1 MYRILKEIG
10 KGERIALA
18 KLAVEHLERTQRPL
32 RIAIDAAIWNFQ
44 TQSGQGGKNP
54 ALRTLYY
61 RLLKL
66 LALPIHPLFVYDGKN
81 KPLVKRG
88 RAVSRWGTCMANET
102 SKKLVNQL
110 KFPCHVAPGEA
121 EAECALL
128 QKRGMVD
135 MVMSQDGDAIMF
147 GSQLTLRDWSK
158 EGTRGNKTPTH
169 VNLLDLPRLKE
180 RSGLDPDGM
189 ILVALLSGGDYDQDG
204 VAGFGAGLACEAAR
218 AGLGAD
224 LLELVRKED
233 EAGLQEWRERL
244 QFELETN
251 ESGYFKRRH
260 KTLKIPD
267 SFPDRTLVSYYV
279 NPAVSKDEDLT
290 KLERK
295 LSKTWDEDIDIP
307 GLRRY
312 VGDTFDWLYKPGA
325 WKFVRSMAPPLL
337 AHRLRCGVAHQYV
350 NSVDQIRERRQH
362 FTNDGISEL
371 RVAAVPA
378 DVVGLDL
385 EAEEDSP
392 EYLAQLAEEQE
403 QEEVENDAAVANK
416 DVDENEETS
425 AFQQAPKQR
434 ESSPW
439 NPKEPEKM
447 WIPESVVQL
456 GVPVLIEEWQQ
467 NERDKL
473 ADPKKFAA
481 RKCRKTNVKSGAI
494 PQVDR
499 IDRYFD
505 TSKMASGSR
514 VLQTAPQAVSRGRV
528 AAKPA
533 QQPET
538 PAKKRPEPALLSSS
552 PDIKQF
558 FKVTKPASR
567 IAHTGPLE
575 SAVGAINALEV
586 ASKHR
591 RTAELEF
598 ANAEGPS
605 LTKPSLEVIA
615 GPHKDPFAVVSP
627 PPIAGRREA
636 VCSAPSTPQKDAS
649 SGLVDHADG
658 LPDSVTRRKRRTR
671 KAEIGDHLE
680 QPPKAIQRSKTVA
693 SFFESETI
701 DSNSSPAL
709 SGDLSRYAG
718 IALPTDPSTGL
729 KVDFMRKKL
738 RAVPRESLPG
748 TWKDI
753 DLDEEIMS
761 VKSKRTTRVSYVNL
775 VDG

>member
-1 MYRILKEIG
+1 MYSILKEIG

-88 RAVSRWGTCMANET
+88 RAISRWGTCIANET
-102 SKKLVNQL
+102 SKKLVNQF

-128 QKRGMVD
+128 QKRGIVD

-169 VNLLDLPRLKE
+169 VNLLNLPRLKE
-180 RSGLDPDGM
+180 RTGLDPDGM

-218 AGLGAD
+218 AGFGTD
-224 LLELVRKED
+224 LLELVRNDDK
-233 EAGLQEWRERL
+233 AGLQEWRERL

-267 SFPDRTLVSYYV
+267 IFPDRTLVSYYV

-307 GLRRY
+307 GLRGY

-325 WKFVRSMAPPLL
+325 WKFVRSIAPPLL

-350 NSVDQIRERRQH
+350 TFVDQIRERRQH
-362 FTNDGISEL
+362 FINDGIPEL
-371 RVAAVPA
+371 RVVAVPA

-392 EYLAQLAEEQE
+392 EYLARLAEEQE
-403 QEEVENDAAVANK
+403 QEEVENDAAVASE
-416 DVDENEETS
+416 DVDENAEVS
-425 AFQQAPKQR
+425 ASQQPRKQR
-434 ESSPW
+434 KTPPW
-439 NPKEPEKM
+439 NPNQPEKM
-447 WIPESVVQL
+447 WIPETVVQL
-456 GVPVLIEEWQQ
+456 GVPVLVEEWQQ

-481 RKCRKTNVKSGAI
+481 RKCKKTNVKSGAI
-494 PQVDR
+494 AQVDR
-499 IDRYFD
+499 IDRYFG
-505 TSKMASGSR
+505 TSKIASGSR
-514 VLQTAPQAVSRGRV
+514 ILQTAPQAVPRPRV

-533 QQPET
+533 QQPRT
-538 PAKKRPEPALLSSS
+538 PTKKRPEHTLLSSS

-558 FKVTKPASR
+558 FKITKPASR
-567 IAHTGPLE
+567 TAHIGRLGP
-575 SAVGAINALEV
+575 AAGAINALEV

-591 RTAELEF
+591 RTGELGC
-598 ANAEGPS
+598 ANAEAPTSTGSS
-605 LTKPSLEVIA
+605 LKIIT
-615 GPHKDPFAVVSP
+615 GPHEDPVAAMSP
-627 PPIAGRREA
+627 RPIAGRREA
-636 VCSAPSTPQKDAS
+636 VRNAPSTPQKGAPSD
-649 SGLVDHADG
+649 LVDDSDG

-671 KAEIGDHLE
+671 KAEVEGHLE
-680 QPPKAIQRSKTVA
+680 QPPKASHRSKAVA
-693 SFFESETI
+693 SFFELEEP
-701 DSNSSPAL
+701 DSHSSPAL
-709 SGDLSRYAG
+709 SGDLSECAG

-738 RAVPRESLPG
+738 HAVPRESLPG

-753 DLDEEIMS
+753 DLDEQIMS
-761 VKSKRTTRVSYVNL
+761 VKSERTTRVSYINL

>member
-1 MYRILKEIG
+1 MYSILKEIG

-66 LALPIHPLFVYDGKN
+66 LALPIRPLFVYDGKN

-88 RAVSRWGTCMANET
+88 RAVSRWGTCIANET
-102 SKKLVNQL
+102 SKKLVNQF

-128 QKRGMVD
+128 QKRGIVD

-180 RSGLDPDGM
+180 RSGVDPDGM

-218 AGLGAD
+218 AGFGTD
-224 LLELVRKED
+224 LLELVRNDDK
-233 EAGLQEWRERL
+233 AGLQEWRQRL

-251 ESGYFKRRH
+251 ESGFFKRRH

-267 SFPDRTLVSYYV
+267 AFPDRTLVSYYV
-279 NPAVSKDEDLT
+279 NPAVSEDEDLT
-290 KLERK
+290 KLEKK
-295 LSKTWDEDIDIP
+295 LSKTWDEEIDIP
-307 GLRRY
+307 ELRGY

-325 WKFVRSMAPPLL
+325 WKFVRSIAPPLL
-337 AHRLRCGVAHQYV
+337 AHRLRCGVAHQSV
-350 NSVDQIRERRQH
+350 TSVDQIRERRQH
-362 FTNDGISEL
+362 FTNDGIPEL

-392 EYLAQLAEEQE
+392 AYLAQLAEEQE
-403 QEEVENDAAVANK
+403 QEEVENDAAVASE
-416 DVDENEETS
+416 DADENEEIS
-425 AFQQAPKQR
+425 ASQQPRKQR
-434 ESSPW
+434 KSPPW
-439 NPKEPEKM
+439 SPNEPEKM
-447 WIPESVVQL
+447 WIPETVVQL
-456 GVPVLIEEWQQ
+456 GVPALVEEWQQ
-467 NERDKL
+467 NERDKF

-481 RKCRKTNVKSGAI
+481 RKCKKTNVKSGAI
-494 PQVDR
+494 FQVDR
-499 IDRYFD
+499 IDRYFG

-514 VLQTAPQAVSRGRV
+514 ILQAAPQAVPRPSV
-528 AAKPA
+528 AAKSA
-533 QQPET
+533 QQPRT
-538 PAKKRPEPALLSSS
+538 PTKKRPEPILISSS

-558 FKVTKPASR
+558 FKVSKPASR
-567 IAHTGPLE
+567 IAYTAPLE
-575 SAVGAINALEV
+575 SASGAINALEV

-591 RTAELEF
+591 RTAELGS
-598 ANAEGPS
+598 ANAEAPS
-605 LTKPSLEVIA
+605 STESSLRIRI
-615 GPHKDPFAVVSP
+615 GPHDDPIAAMSP
-627 PPIAGRREA
+627 PPIAGMREA
-636 VCSAPSTPQKDAS
+636 VDNAPSTPQKGAP
-649 SGLVDHADG
+649 SGLVDDADG

-671 KAEIGDHLE
+671 KAEVEGHLE
-680 QPPKAIQRSKTVA
+680 QPAKAFQRSKTVA
-693 SFFESETI
+693 SFFESEKT
-701 DSNSSPAL
+701 DSKSSPAL

-718 IALPTDPSTGL
+718 IELPTDPSTGL

-738 RAVPRESLPG
+738 HAVPRESLPG

-753 DLDEEIMS
+753 DLDEQIMS